1 MTNNRRALVCASIGA
16 LLTSVGAIV
25 PATALAQDYPT
36 KPIKIVVAFGPGG
49 GSDTLARMLGQKM
62 AETFKQSV
70 VIENRPGAGGS
81 IGTREVQKAAPD
93 GHTLILA
100 TSSTH
105 GINPWVIKNVGY
117 DAVKDFTHIA
127 VFANTDYALAVPAS
141 SPYKTLQD
149 LIGDAKGKSIDYA
162 SSGNGSTSHLAG
174 ALLGQMTKANL
185 VHVPYKSSD
194 TARTDVLGGQV
205 AFMFDNTAI
214 FLPFAKGG
222 KVRLLATSGP
232 TRSNAAKDI
241 PTLAEAGVPGF
252 EVMGWFALTGPANM
266 PPAVVATLNREV
278 QRIMALPDIRDKMA
292 TLGFDSMPMGIAE
305 SPAYVNAQLGRYKAM
320 VQAAG
325 AQAD

>member
-1 MTNNRRALVCASIGA
+1 MTASIPRLLAGLA
-16 LLTSVGAIV
+16 LCAAASFAH
-25 PATALAQDYPT
+25 AQSYPT
-36 KPIKIVVAFGPGG
+36 KPIRWVVPYGPGSTDILARILAPKVGAALGQQIVV
-49 GSDTLARMLGQKM
+49 
-62 AETFKQSV
+62 
-70 VIENRPGAGGS
+70 ENRPGAGGS
-81 IGTREVQKAAPD
+81 MGSEQVAKGAAD
-93 GHTLILA
+93 GYTLLLGA
-100 TSSTH
+100 AASH
-105 GINPWVIKNVGY
+105 AVNPALYPKIGY

-127 VFANTDYALAVPAS
+127 VFANTDYALAVPAN
-141 SPYKTLQD
+141 SPYKSLQE
-149 LIGDAKGKSIDYA
+149 LVAAAKTKPIDYA

-194 TARTDVLGGQV
+194 PARTDVLGGQV

-222 KVRLLATSGP
+222 KVRLLATSGLS
-232 TRSNAAKDI
+232 RSAAAKDI
-241 PTLAEAGVPGF
+241 PTLAEAGVPGY

-278 QRIMALPDIRDKMA
+278 QRIMAQPDIREKMA
-292 TLGFDSMPMGIAE
+292 TLGFDSMPMGVTE
-305 SPAYVNAQLGRYKAM
+305 SPAYVSTQLGRYKAM